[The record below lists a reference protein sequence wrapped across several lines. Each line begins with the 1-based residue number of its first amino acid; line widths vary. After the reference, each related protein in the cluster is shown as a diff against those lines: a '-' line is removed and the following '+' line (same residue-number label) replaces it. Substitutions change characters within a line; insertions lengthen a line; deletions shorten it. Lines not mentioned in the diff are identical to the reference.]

1 MSRACPAASARPSPA
16 NGACRCTSNP
26 RTAGER
32 SQYLL
37 DFGFT
42 PEVLNRNF
50 DLLGIAPE
58 KLDGL
63 ILSHSHRDHYG
74 GLVGFV
80 DRYRPGM
87 RDDVK
92 LYTGAGNLTFREKWT
107 GARGGDPVP
116 MGALDGQALAAEH
129 VETVCCDHAH
139 ALAGPFTSG
148 PIAWQSFEKVT
159 PTTLVEPTPLDHF
172 TEAERR
178 GKLVLDKHPDEHAT
192 CYVVQGR
199 GLVVI
204 SSCGHCGVI
213 NTVKTAQAVSGV
225 EKVHAVI
232 GGFHLGAAP
241 ADYIEHTVAELKAL
255 DARRRRADALH
266 RPAVS
271 STRRC
276 ARCRTRWCSR
286 APAAGSPS
294 ACERCGSSTR
304 ASGRAA
310 AARADPT
317 RRSWR
322 RSCRRR
328 GAGHRRSRCTGWAPA
343 RRSPTSTAISNSSI
357 PAKSSTTG

>member
-1 MSRACPAASARPSPA
+1 MTLSASDPFSAPTVKSLSVRLVVDSYHDIFMPKAEHPHVKIEHVGRMSGRERETFACEWGLSLHLESEAAGRR
-16 NGACRCTSNP
+16 N
-26 RTAGER
+26 
-32 SQYLL
+32 QYLL

-50 DLLGIAPE
+50 DLLGIEPE

-80 DRYRPGM
+80 DRYRHGM

-92 LYTGAGNLTFREKWT
+92 LYTGAGGLTYREKWT
-107 GARGGDPVP
+107 GARGGDPVSV
-116 MGALDGQALAAEH
+116 GALDGRALASAH
-129 VETVCCDHAH
+129 VDTVCCDHAH

-159 PTTLVEPTPLDHF
+159 PTTLVEPTPADHF

-178 GKLVLDKHPDEHAT
+178 GRLVLDKHPDEHAT

-213 NTVKTAQAVSGV
+213 NTVKAAQAVSGV
-225 EKVHAVI
+225 EKLHAVI

-241 ADYIEHTVAELKAL
+241 GDYIEHTVAELKAL
-255 DARRRRADALH
+255 NPDVVVPMHCTGRPFIDAAEREMPGQVVR
-266 RPAVS
+266 S
-271 STRRC
+271 STG
-276 ARCRTRWCSR
+276 SR
-286 APAAGSPS
+286 FTFGV
-294 ACERCGSSTR
+294 
-304 ASGRAA
+304 
-310 AARADPT
+310 
-317 RRSWR
+317 
-322 RSCRRR
+322 
-328 GAGHRRSRCTGWAPA
+328 
-343 RRSPTSTAISNSSI
+343 
-357 PAKSSTTG
+357 

>member
-1 MSRACPAASARPSPA
+1 MALTATGPFQAPTVESLSVRLAVDSYHDIFMPKTEHPLCRIEHVGRMPGRERETFACEWGLSLHLESAA
-16 NGACRCTSNP
+16 G
-26 RTAGER
+26 GER
-32 SQYLL
+32 HQHLL

-50 DLLGIAPE
+50 DLLGIEPG

-74 GLVGFV
+74 GMIGFLE
-80 DRYRPGM
+80 RYRADM
-87 RDDVK
+87 RDDLK
-92 LYTGAGNLTFREKWT
+92 LYTGAGNITFREKWT

-116 MGALDGQALAAEH
+116 MGALDGAALAAAR
-129 VETVCCDHAH
+129 VEAVCCGHAH
-139 ALAGPFTSG
+139 AIDGAFTSV

-178 GKLVLDKHPDEHAT
+178 GRLVLDKHPDEHAT

-204 SSCGHCGVI
+204 SSCGHCGIV

-225 EKVHAVI
+225 EKLHAVI

-255 DARRRRADALH
+255 QPDIVVPMHCTGRPFIDAAVRAM
-266 RPAVS
+266 PQQVVQS
-271 STRRC
+271 STG
-276 ARCRTRWCSR
+276 SR
-286 APAAGSPS
+286 FTFGV
-294 ACERCGSSTR
+294 
-304 ASGRAA
+304 
-310 AARADPT
+310 
-317 RRSWR
+317 
-322 RSCRRR
+322 
-328 GAGHRRSRCTGWAPA
+328 
-343 RRSPTSTAISNSSI
+343 
-357 PAKSSTTG
+357 